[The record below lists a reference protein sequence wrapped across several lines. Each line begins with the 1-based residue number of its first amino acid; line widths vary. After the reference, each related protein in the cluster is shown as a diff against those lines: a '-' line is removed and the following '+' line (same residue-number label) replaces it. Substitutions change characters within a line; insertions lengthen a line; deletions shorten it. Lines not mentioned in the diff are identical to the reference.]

1 MAGIVY
7 ELIDTL
13 EEERECY
20 EGLCTLA
27 KYKEEA
33 IVNKQI
39 DFLQEVV
46 KREEEF
52 AGRVS
57 ILERRRDA
65 LLNDIAIVTGISAKE
80 INVTRLIEKLGEE
93 NEASKRLIA
102 LRTELL
108 DKIEGLK
115 KQNELNTLLI
125 DHSLELINFTIK
137 AIESTRLQMPS
148 TSYSKDG
155 DQPGM
160 AKHSFFD
167 QKQ

>member
-13 EEERECY
+13 EEERDCY
-20 EGLCTLA
+20 DGLCILA

-57 ILERRRDA
+57 LLEKRRDA
-65 LLNDIAIVTGISAKE
+65 LLNDIAIVTGVSPKE
-80 INVTRLIEKLGEE
+80 INVTKLINKLGVD
-93 NEASKRLIA
+93 NDASKRLLV
-102 LRTELL
+102 LREQLL
-108 DKIEGLK
+108 EKIGSLK
-115 KQNELNTLLI
+115 KQNELNAMLI
-125 DHSLELINFTIK
+125 EHSLELVNFTIK
-137 AIESTRLQMPS
+137 AIESTRMQIPA

-155 DQPGM
+155 DNLGTTN
-160 AKHSFFD
+160 HSFFD
-167 QKQ
+167 KKQ